1 MQELLIHRVEPIY
14 PEDARKAKIKG
25 VVALDVVIGTDG
37 NVTEVRPHSGPDELT
52 SAAVDAVKWWR
63 FKPYVINGQ
72 PVEVKTTLAMD
83 FRGN

>member
-1 MQELLIHRVEPIY
+1 MQELLIHRVDPIY
-14 PEDARKAKIKG
+14 PEGARKAKIKG

-37 NVTEVRPHSGPDELT
+37 NVTEVRPLSGPDELT